1 MRQNTINRYA
11 LTKWQGVKD
20 LPEYLQ
26 PAEAHRLIS
35 AVADNRRG
43 ERDSLF
49 LDLLLQTGIRVS
61 EALAATPS
69 GIINVD
75 KQPVLVIKR
84 GKGGKARQVSLPT
97 RLAYQMLQYQKL
109 HQLAGESLF
118 FPITR
123 QRAWQIIKLAAQRA
137 GIDKRTYPHLFR
149 HSYAIEFL
157 KQTGHPQA
165 LMTLL
170 GHSSPAMTLRYLRLL
185 QVEDALKI
193 AEGVEV

>member
-1 MRQNTINRYA
+1 
-11 LTKWQGVKD
+11 LTKWQGVKE

-35 AVADNRRG
+35 AAADNRRG

-69 GIINVD
+69 NIIEVD

-84 GKGGKARQVSLPT
+84 GKGGKTRQVSLPKMLAF
-97 RLAYQMLQYQKL
+97 RLL
-109 HQLAGESLF
+109 HYRNEHSIAADQPF

-170 GHSSPAMTLRYLRLL
+170 GHSSPSMTLRYLRLL

>member
-1 MRQNTINRYA
+1 MKQNTISPYA

-26 PAEAHRLIS
+26 PTEAHRLIE
-35 AVADNRRG
+35 AAADNRRG

-69 GIINVD
+69 DIIEVD

-84 GKGGKARQVSLPT
+84 GKGGKTRQVSLPT
-97 RLAYQMLQYQKL
+97 RLAYQLLRYQKE
-109 HQLAGESLF
+109 QGIGTNTRF

>member
-1 MRQNTINRYA
+1 MKQNTISPYA
-11 LTKWQGVKD
+11 LTRWQGVKD

-26 PAEAHRLIS
+26 PTEAHRLIV
-35 AVADNRRG
+35 AAADNRRG
-43 ERDSLF
+43 DRDSLF

-69 GIINVD
+69 GIIEVD

-84 GKGGKARQVSLPT
+84 GKGGKARQV
-97 RLAYQMLQYQKL
+97 
-109 HQLAGESLF
+109 SLF

-170 GHSSPAMTLRYLRLL
+170 GHSSPSMTLRYLRLL